1 MVRTSGSTRVVVV
14 GAGIAGLAT
23 AWQLALRG
31 HTPLVL
37 EREAQA
43 FGHSSGLNA
52 GILRAV
58 VEDAAIAAIA
68 GAGARALL
76 DPHTDL
82 GGRSFVDPV
91 GVLLTADREES
102 ARHLAEMVALADVPV
117 RAIDPRAVRERCPHV
132 ATAALVAY
140 ESPSEG
146 TIDLERLAASL
157 VLAIERRGGRVQR
170 GAAVAELLGSS
181 GVVDGVALASGER
194 IDADVVVLAAG
205 GWAGALGARAGSRV
219 VLEPTRRHAAL
230 VRPAA
235 PVDPRWPVVWNSGSN
250 FYSRPLRGG
259 LMVCDCDQTPVA
271 PDALALER
279 GALEHL
285 SASLRRHLAA
295 PWSDT
300 ALDIDAALA
309 APAATAVRTGAR
321 PDVWC
326 AMRTFAGDHR
336 FAIGPDPDVAG
347 LAWAAALGGH
357 GITCGLEVGRLAACA
372 VLGERE
378 PQLADLAPARTVRAV
393 RAR

>member
-1 MVRTSGSTRVVVV
+1 MVRTFGKARVVVV

-31 HTPLVL
+31 HAPLVL
-37 EREAQA
+37 ERESGTFA
-43 FGHSSGLNA
+43 HSSGLNA

-58 VEDAAIAAIA
+58 VEDAAIAAVA

-76 DPHTDL
+76 EPHPDL
-82 GGRSFVDPV
+82 GARSFVDPV

-102 ARHLAEMVALADVPV
+102 ARHLAEMVAIAEVPV
-117 RAIDPRAVRERCPHV
+117 RAIEPAEVRRRCPHV

-157 VLAIERRGGRVQR
+157 CTAVERRGGRVR
-170 GAAVAELLGSS
+170 LGAAVAELLGSS
-181 GVVDGVALASGER
+181 GAVTGVALASGER

-205 GWAGALGARAGSRV
+205 GWAGELGARAGSRV

-230 VRPAA
+230 VRPTA

-250 FYSRPLRGG
+250 FYSRPMRGG

-271 PDALALER
+271 PDALALDR
-279 GALEHL
+279 DALQHL

-295 PWSDT
+295 PWSDV
-300 ALDIDAALA
+300 AVDVEAALV
-309 APAATAVRTGAR
+309 APTARAGAR

-336 FAIGPDPDVAG
+336 FAIGPDPDVDG

-357 GITCGLEVGRLAACA
+357 GITCGLEVGRLAASA
-372 VLGERE
+372 VLGDHE
-378 PQLADLAPARTVRAV
+378 PQLAALAPARTIRAV